1 MKLSREK
8 LDIQIAKNCWT
19 VSELAKNYGVSAQRI
34 RMILNSKQVAPVTAG
49 KLAKALG
56 YDVTEILE
64 D

>member
-8 LDIQIAKNCWT
+8 LDIQIAKNCLT

-56 YDVTEILE
+56 CDVTEILE

>member
-56 YDVTEILE
+56 CDVTEILE